1 MTHFK
6 KAFDKSNS
14 DKIVGI
20 QFSVMSPEEIESRSV
35 AEIVTQETYDG
46 DVPKVGGLFD
56 RRMGV
61 LDYGKLCLT
70 DELNSTMCP
79 GYFGHVNLAVP
90 VFHIHFL
97 TQTVKTLKSVCF
109 RCSRLLISPDDPSI
123 RNLAK
128 KGANRFKAVHQL
140 CSKIKRCGD
149 KNDGCGAIQPNKYT
163 KDNIHKIIAE
173 WKTVQGMTK
182 DIKKQTFVASDILR
196 IFKRIPDEDSAAMG
210 YNTTWCKPEWLICT
224 VLPIPPPN
232 VRPSVK
238 QDNGQR
244 MEDDLTHKIC
254 DIVKTNRS
262 LKQKIS
268 AGAPEHTIEEWS
280 QLLQYHVSTF
290 IDNQIPGIPAA
301 AQRSGRPLKSVRER
315 LKSKEGRVRGNLMGK
330 RVDFSARS
338 VITPD
343 PNISIDE
350 LGVPKKIAM
359 NLTFPEIVTIYNIE
373 KLTKCIHNGHKK
385 YPGAKSYIDNKT
397 GKTYSLLYIAD
408 PTKIVLKV
416 GDTVNR
422 HLVNGDI
429 VLFNRQPSLHK
440 MSMMVHRIKVMPNNT
455 FRLNM
460 SVCNP
465 YNADFDGDEM
475 NMHVPQ
481 SLVSSIEIEELASVK
496 TQIVGP
502 RENKPVIGIVQDTLI
517 GSNRFTKYNVYMNY
531 EEVSN
536 LLVWLNEFDGEF
548 PKPAFKK
555 GDPIPA
561 DIDEFNVNINRKTNK
576 CKTDLWSGRDL
587 ISLILPKINL
597 AKGNGVHNDID
608 DDYWRKQN
616 RIVINEGK
624 MEDGILDKS
633 LLGTKSGGLVHV
645 IYNDYGP
652 DATKYFLD
660 SLQAIITN
668 WLLTD
673 GFSVGISDLMTDIDT
688 LAEIK
693 KVIQKK
699 KKNVY
704 EIIQHLHKGIM
715 ENNSG
720 KSNSEEFELLVNKNL
735 NQAVDASGK
744 KIIKELD
751 KNNRMIN
758 MITSGSKGS
767 IINIGQMIA
776 CLGQQNIDGKR
787 IPDGWSDRTLPH
799 FPKYDDGPE
808 SRGFVDSSFIEG
820 LTPQEF
826 FFHAMG
832 GREGLID
839 TAVKTSETGYIQ
851 RRMIKAL
858 EDLKIAADGTVRNE
872 MKDIVQFS
880 YGGDGMDGAKVE
892 KQKLLLIGK
901 THEELTE
908 MYKFEV
914 NEKLSKVFT
923 KRLFNKI
930 MKNNKKYT
938 TELET
943 HFSYICK
950 KQTELIED
958 FYHNSPEDT
967 TFFPVNLYRLIVNA
981 KNMLK
986 KYSKLSDLDPLYVL
1000 ERIDYLKKNL
1010 KNSSLDTGNFMM
1022 EVLLDS
1028 YLSPKQ
1034 VIMKHHLNKNSFDYI
1049 IFSIKT
1055 KYFESIIP
1063 IGELVGTIAA
1073 QSIGEPAT
1081 QMTLNTFHFAGVG
1094 AKSSIVRGVPR
1105 LKEIISVSKNIK
1117 TPSATVFLKDDYAY
1131 DKSAATDVLNS
1142 IELTRISDITLSTKM
1157 YYDDST
1163 EHYGTSVEGDEDFI
1177 KLYEEFK
1184 EIDPSPPPAA
1194 NERLPWVLRIEFD
1207 RRKMLDKGVN
1217 MGDIHHAIQS
1227 KFEGSDGNDIHCIF
1241 SDDNASELVVRIHIK
1256 ANQAEI
1262 EKHTD
1267 EEDLVYLIKT
1277 LEQSILNKIIIRGI
1291 VGINKANMSKDNTNY
1306 IKVDGDYVQ
1315 KPQWVIYTDGSVL
1328 LDLLNHPKIDFTR
1341 TICNDIQEIYNT
1353 LGVEAA
1359 RCALINELI
1368 EVIEDAGSYVNSR
1381 HITLLADVMTCRGG
1395 LMSIDR
1401 HGINRSERGPLA
1413 KCSFEETPDILVK
1426 AAIFGECDPME
1437 GVSSNI
1443 MVGQAV
1449 SSGTGCVDVLFDEE
1463 MYIDHLTTIDE
1474 DEDTLDMELPP
1485 KKSEYCS
1492 SENFDFSIKI

>member
-1 MTHFK
+1 MTR
-6 KAFDKSNS
+6 D
-14 DKIVGI
+14 
-20 QFSVMSPEEIESRSV
+20 
-35 AEIVTQETYDG
+35 
-46 DVPKVGGLFD
+46 
-56 RRMGV
+56 
-61 LDYGKLCLT
+61 
-70 DELNSTMCP
+70 
-79 GYFGHVNLAVP
+79 
-90 VFHIHFL
+90 
-97 TQTVKTLKSVCF
+97 
-109 RCSRLLISPDDPSI
+109 
-123 RNLAK
+123 
-128 KGANRFKAVHQL
+128 
-140 CSKIKRCGD
+140 
-149 KNDGCGAIQPNKYT
+149 
-163 KDNIHKIIAE
+163 
-173 WKTVQGMTK
+173 
-182 DIKKQTFVASDILR
+182 
-196 IFKRIPDEDSAAMG
+196 
-210 YNTTWCKPEWLICT
+210 
-224 VLPIPPPN
+224 
-232 VRPSVK
+232 
-238 QDNGQR
+238 
-244 MEDDLTHKIC
+244 
-254 DIVKTNRS
+254 
-262 LKQKIS
+262 
-268 AGAPEHTIEEWS
+268 
-280 QLLQYHVSTF
+280 
-290 IDNQIPGIPAA
+290 
-301 AQRSGRPLKSVRER
+301 
-315 LKSKEGRVRGNLMGK
+315 
-330 RVDFSARS
+330 
-338 VITPD
+338 
-343 PNISIDE
+343 
-350 LGVPKKIAM
+350 
-359 NLTFPEIVTIYNIE
+359 
-373 KLTKCIHNGHKK
+373 
-385 YPGAKSYIDNKT
+385 
-397 GKTYSLLYIAD
+397 
-408 PTKIVLKV
+408 
-416 GDTVNR
+416 
-422 HLVNGDI
+422 
-429 VLFNRQPSLHK
+429 
-440 MSMMVHRIKVMPNNT
+440 
-455 FRLNM
+455 
-460 SVCNP
+460 
-465 YNADFDGDEM
+465 
-475 NMHVPQ
+475 
-481 SLVSSIEIEELASVK
+481 
-496 TQIVGP
+496 
-502 RENKPVIGIVQDTLI
+502 
-517 GSNRFTKYNVYMNY
+517 
-531 EEVSN
+531 EVSN
-536 LLVWLNEFDGEF
+536 LLVWLNEFDGKY
-548 PKPAFKK
+548 PKPSCKK
-555 GDPIPA
+555 GSKIPE
-561 DIDEFNVNINRKTNK
+561 DIDEFNVNIDRVKNK
-576 CKTDLWSGRDL
+576 CLTDLWSGRDL

-597 AKGNGVHNDID
+597 IKGNGVFEDID
-608 DDYWRKQN
+608 NSNWQKQN
-616 RIVINEGK
+616 KIVIKNGE
-624 MEDGILDKS
+624 MVDGILDKS

-673 GFSVGISDLMTDIDT
+673 GFSVGISDLMTDRET
-688 LAEIK
+688 LTEIK
-693 KVIQKK
+693 KVIKKK

-892 KQKLLLIGK
+892 KQRLLIIGK
-901 THEELTE
+901 TYSELEE
-908 MYKFEV
+908 MFCFKIDK
-914 NEKLSKVFT
+914 KLNKVFT
-923 KRLFNKI
+923 KKLFNKI
-930 MKNNKKYT
+930 MENN
-938 TELET
+938 ET
-943 HFSYICK
+943 YAEKLQEHFLHICK
-950 KQTELIED
+950 RQTELIED

-967 TFFPVNLYRLIVNA
+967 TFFPVNLNRLIVNA
-981 KNMLK
+981 KSMIK
-986 KYSKLSDLDPLYVL
+986 KYSQLTNLDPVYVL
-1000 ERIDYLKKNL
+1000 NKIEYLKTNL
-1010 KNSSLDTGNFMM
+1010 KNSNLDDGNFIMEILLDT
-1022 EVLLDS
+1022 
-1028 YLSPKQ
+1028 YLSPKHL
-1034 VIMKHHLNKNSFDYI
+1034 IMKHHLNKTAFDYI
-1049 IFSIKT
+1049 VFSIKT

-1117 TPSATVFLKDDYAY
+1117 TPSATVYLKDEWAY
-1131 DKSAATDVLNS
+1131 DKGKASDVLNS
-1142 IELTRISDITLSTKM
+1142 IELTKISDITLSTKM
-1157 YYDDST
+1157 YYDDSL
-1163 EHYGTSVEGDEDFI
+1163 EHYGTSIEEDDAFI

-1207 RRKMLDKGVN
+1207 RSKMLDKGVN

-1241 SDDNASELVVRIHIK
+1241 SDDNASQLVVRIHIK
-1256 ANQAEI
+1256 ANINEI
-1262 EKHTD
+1262 SKHTD
-1267 EEDLVYLIKT
+1267 EEDVVYLIKT
-1277 LEQSILNKIIIRGI
+1277 IEQSILNKIIIRGI
-1291 VGINKANMSKDNTNY
+1291 VGINKANMSKDNTNCV
-1306 IKVDGDYVQ
+1306 KVDGDYVQ

-1381 HITLLADVMTCRGG
+1381 HITLLADVMTSRGG

-1437 GVSSNI
+1437 GVSGNI

-1449 SSGTGCVDVLFDEE
+1449 STGTGCVDVLFDEE
-1463 MYIDHLTTIDE
+1463 MYIDQLSAIDE
-1474 DEDTLDMELPP
+1474 EEEKFDMEMPP
-1485 KKSEYCS
+1485 KKSEFCKP
-1492 SENFDFSIKI
+1492 ENFEFSIKI

>member
-6 KAFDKSNS
+6 SFNKSNS

-97 TQTVKTLKSVCF
+97 TQTIKTLKSVCF
-109 RCSRLLISPDDPSI
+109 RCSRLLISPNDPSI
-123 RNLAK
+123 RNLKK
-128 KGANRFKAVHQL
+128 KGANRFKHVHQL
-140 CSKIKRCGD
+140 CNKVSRCGD
-149 KNDGCGAIQPNKYT
+149 KNDDGCGAIQPSKYT
-163 KDNIHKIIAE
+163 KDNIHKIVAE
-173 WKTVQGMTK
+173 WKTVQGLNK
-182 DIKKQTFVASDILR
+182 ENKKHTFVAADILR
-196 IFKRIPDEDSAAMG
+196 IFKRIPEEDSLAMG
-210 YNTTWCKPEWLICT
+210 YNTTWCKPEWLICS

-301 AQRSGRPLKSVRER
+301 AQRSGRPLKSIRER

-350 LGVPKKIAM
+350 LGVPIKIAM
-359 NLTFPEIVTIYNIE
+359 NLTFPEIVTKYNID
-373 KLTKCIHNGHKK
+373 KLTKIVHNGHKK
-385 YPGAKSYIDNKT
+385 YPGAKSYIDSETK
-397 GKTYSLLYIAD
+397 KTYSLIYIAD
-408 PTKIVLKV
+408 PTKIVLKL

-422 HLVNGDI
+422 HLVDGDI

-440 MSMMVHRIKVMPNNT
+440 MSMMVHRIRVMKNNT

-481 SLVSSIEIEELASVK
+481 SLISSIEIEELASVK

-517 GSNRFTKYNVYMNY
+517 GSNRFTKYNVYMTR
-531 EEVSN
+531 EEVIN
-536 LLVWLNEFDGEF
+536 LLVWLNEFDGTF
-548 PKPAFKK
+548 PEPSYKP
-555 GDPIPA
+555 GDKIPD
-561 DIDEFNVNINRKTNK
+561 DIDEFNVNL
-576 CKTDLWSGRDL
+576 DQELWSGRDL
-587 ISLILPKINL
+587 VSLILPKINL
-597 AKGNGVHNDID
+597 TKGNGVFDDID
-608 DDYWRKQN
+608 DSEWKKQN
-616 RIVINEGK
+616 KIVIKDGK
-624 MEDGILDKS
+624 MVDGILDKS

-673 GFSVGISDLMTDIDT
+673 GFSVGISDLMTDRET
-688 LAEIK
+688 LTEIK
-693 KVIQKK
+693 KVIKKK

-787 IPDGWSDRTLPH
+787 IPDGWTDRTLPH

-892 KQKLLLIGK
+892 KQKLIIIGK
-901 THEELTE
+901 TFSELEE
-908 MYKFEV
+908 MYKFTI
-914 NEKLSKVFT
+914 NKKLKTVFT
-923 KRLFNKI
+923 KSIFNKI
-930 MKNNKKYT
+930 MKNSKEYNEK
-938 TELET
+938 LMN
-943 HFSYICK
+943 HFNLVCS

-967 TFFPVNLYRLIVNA
+967 TFFPVNLKRLIVNA
-981 KNMLK
+981 KEMLHS
-986 KYSKLSDLDPLYVL
+986 YSNLSDLDPIYVL
-1000 ERIDYLKKNL
+1000 EKIEFLKENL
-1010 KNSSLDTGNFMM
+1010 KNSCLDDGNFMM
-1022 EVLLDS
+1022 EVLLDI
-1028 YLSPKQ
+1028 YLAPKQ
-1034 VIMKHHLNKNSFDYI
+1034 VIISHKLNKNAFDYI
-1049 IFSIKT
+1049 VFSIKT
-1055 KYFESIIP
+1055 KFFESIIP

-1117 TPSATVFLKDDYAY
+1117 TPSATVYLKEEYAY
-1131 DKSAATDVLNS
+1131 DKSSATNVLNN

-1157 YYDDST
+1157 YYDDSDS
-1163 EHYGTSVEGDEDFI
+1163 HYGTSVEGDESFI
-1177 KLYEEFK
+1177 KLYEEFQ
-1184 EIDPSPPPAA
+1184 EIDPSPPPKA

-1227 KFEGSDGNDIHCIF
+1227 KFDGVDGNDIHCIF

-1256 ANQAEI
+1256 ANMGEI
-1262 EKHTD
+1262 TKHTD
-1267 EEDLVYLIKT
+1267 EEDVVYLIKT

-1291 VGINKANMSKDNTNY
+1291 VGINKANMSKDNTHFV
-1306 IKVDGDYVQ
+1306 KVDGDYVQ

-1381 HITLLADVMTCRGG
+1381 HITLLADVMTSRGG

-1413 KCSFEETPDILVK
+1413 KCSFEETPDIIVK

-1437 GVSSNI
+1437 GVSGNI
-1443 MVGQAV
+1443 MVGQTV
-1449 SSGTGCVDVLFDEE
+1449 STGTGCVDVLFDEE
-1463 MYIDHLTTIDE
+1463 MYISHLTNIDE
-1474 DEDTLDMELPP
+1474 DEDEFEMELPP
-1485 KKSEYCS
+1485 KKSEYCK
-1492 SENFDFSIKI
+1492 SENFEFSIGM